1 MPCRGQLINRRTT
14 DKNREEILAC
24 YTSEGSGERK
34 KYRLGVRSRS
44 GFYSDRIGM
53 GGYSKSRRDEG
64 ESGKNIWRRR
74 ILTRKGLVQRPW
86 DRGSWRALTSQ
97 WRVRVPCFFPLSPA
111 HLLFGFTRRCGKM
124 DIHSTFPGHAGTDK
138 GSLTRG

>member
-1 MPCRGQLINRRTT
+1 MTT

-24 YTSEGSGERK
+24 YTSEGSGERM

-44 GFYSDRIGM
+44 RFYSDRIGM
-53 GGYSKSRRDEG
+53 GGYGRSRRDEG
-64 ESGKNIWRRR
+64 EPGKNIWRRR

-97 WRVRVPCFFPLSPA
+97 WRVSPLFLSFISCSSPLWVHKA
-111 HLLFGFTRRCGKM
+111 VW
-124 DIHSTFPGHAGTDK
+124 
-138 GSLTRG
+138 